1 MNVLEGVTF
10 RDIAD
15 TVRRYWYVLALAGL
29 LGMGAAYAFS
39 RAQTPLYRASVVLLA
54 RPNRADYS
62 LDLFLKSRLN
72 SFKAVLTSRELAAEV
87 VRRTR
92 VDLSPEQVAGQVRVV
107 PNPDESTILV
117 TVDDT
122 LPQQARA
129 IANALAD
136 AFVER
141 VQAENLQ
148 LPPSDLKVD
157 IQKVDAPLLP
167 ESPVSPNTLTN
178 ALAGLLVGLTS
189 GVLGLALW
197 GILDGTL
204 RRVEDVER
212 CLQLRVLAA
221 IPPSRQKGLQV
232 LESPRAAEAA
242 RLPKGG

>member
-1 MNVLEGVTF
+1 MLEGIAL

-15 TVRRYWYVLALAGL
+15 TVRRYWYLLALAGL
-29 LGMGAAYAFS
+29 LGMAAAYASS
-39 RAQTPLYRASVVLLA
+39 RVQTPLYRASVLLLA

-122 LPQQARA
+122 LPQQAQA
-129 IANALAD
+129 IADALAD

-167 ESPVSPNTLTN
+167 ERPVSPNTLTN
-178 ALAGLLVGLTS
+178 ALAGLLVGLTL

-204 RRVEDVER
+204 RGVEDVEGY
-212 CLQLRVLAA
+212 LQLRVLAA
-221 IPPSRQKGLQV
+221 IPPSRQRGLQV
-232 LESPRAAEAA
+232 VSPRRAEAA
-242 RLPKGG
+242 RLAKEG